1 MDCKSK
7 KYLHIYDWNYWW
19 GYYRCGKDCEPFHSA
34 EFSLTEDEAGKVSF
48 FHFDFNNLSALHQ
61 TIRDGEF
68 VEPDSPDHPSF
79 LEQAKR
85 LRNGEQDWFIGALYY
100 PLFSPE
106 MRFCNASVRSGVP
119 LTKLLS
125 PSVPPYYGVIF
136 LREERPL
143 TPEVLMRW
151 VEALSHPCSASSFPA
166 RLRKSP
172 ADRRPWSS
180 LRMRCGRAMK
190 CTIPLTPDFPLK
202 SSRAGCGREN
212 RVPITRT
219 GGTRSPRGR

>member
-48 FHFDFNNLSALHQ
+48 FHLDFNNLSALHQ

-151 VEALSHPCSASSFPA
+151 VEALSHPLFGQKFSCTLAQIPSRQEAMEQFENEM
-166 RLRKSP
+166 
-172 ADRRPWSS
+172 RPSDE
-180 LRMRCGRAMK
+180 MHDTAY
-190 CTIPLTPDFPLK
+190 P
-202 SSRAGCGREN
+202 
-212 RVPITRT
+212 
-219 GGTRSPRGR
+219 